1 MANGSAGDK
10 DGDPHQG
17 LPRRTRQASLA
28 PQLREA
34 PPARPGIRVA
44 AQAGRAPLAAS
55 PPSGADSPAARSAEQ
70 VRSLMSS
77 VQRGW
82 RSGRARPE
90 RSADQAG
97 DPPPGRYRPRPEEH

>member
-1 MANGSAGDK
+1 MANGSAADDEG
-10 DGDPHQG
+10 GSHQG

-34 PPARPGIRVA
+34 PPARPGIQVA
-44 AQAGRAPLAAS
+44 AQARRSPLAS
-55 PPSGADSPAARSAEQ
+55 PPGADRPASRSAEQ
-70 VRSLMSS
+70 ARSLMSS

-82 RSGRARPE
+82 RSGRAAAQ

-97 DPPPGRYRPRPEEH
+97 DPPAGRYRPEEH